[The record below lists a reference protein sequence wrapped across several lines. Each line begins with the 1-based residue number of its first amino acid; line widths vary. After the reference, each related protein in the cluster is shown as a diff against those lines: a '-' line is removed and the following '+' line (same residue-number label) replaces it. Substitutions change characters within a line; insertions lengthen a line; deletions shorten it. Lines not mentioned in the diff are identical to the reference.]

1 MSCGSYGNSTL
12 FLKRSQYI
20 SIDFYVLR
28 KTQKALNT
36 KRLLRAQ
43 LGYIEK
49 IELKDIQQIQN
60 FAVHGT
66 GISWQVQVV

>member
-28 KTQKALNT
+28 KTQKTLNT

-66 GISWQVQVV
+66 GISWKVQVV